1 MSQVADALTGPPRA
15 PRAEGPVVSG
25 LRGGVTRPAAD
36 AAAAPVSDAPGGSA
50 RRPRPRIAIRPAP
63 YGSVR
68 RLEIELGVSPV
79 VAQVLVR
86 RGLADPARAGD
97 WLAADERHRLEEF
110 GGLADAAERLLG
122 HIRAGTRITVHGDY
136 DVDGVCS
143 TAILLEAIEGL
154 GGRVD
159 WHLPARDDGY
169 GLSTAT
175 VERLAGRGT
184 GCLLCVDCGITAV
197 AEVAAARAA
206 GLDAIVCDHHAP
218 RADGALPDAA
228 IVHPALGRYPCPE
241 LCAAGVA
248 HRLAAALLR
257 AAGEDEHRADAALDL
272 VALATVA
279 DVVPLRGENRRL
291 VREGLRALATTARP
305 GLRALMSVAGCDA
318 GRLDARAI
326 GFGLAPRI
334 NAAGRVARADAALE
348 LVRCTDP
355 DRAAAVADEL
365 DALNRERRAI
375 ETRMGFAAEAQ
386 VSAAG
391 QRPAY
396 VVAGEDWHR
405 GVVGIVAG
413 RLAERHHRP
422 VVAIA
427 LHGDRGTGSGRSIP
441 GYDLLAGLTAV
452 RSHLVRFGG
461 HRAAA
466 GLEIETS
473 AVGDLRAGLEAHV
486 AASLDADAL
495 VPELEVDAVAGGDD
509 LDLALAEG
517 LEALAPFGHGNP
529 DPALLVCAASFSEA
543 TAMGEGRHARF
554 TLQAGGVRSR
564 AVCFGQG
571 GRAPARP
578 GVPVDVVAGLER
590 HRWAGV
596 EEPRIVVRGVR
607 PCAPAPV
614 TRPATLAPGP
624 ATLAPRPAT
633 LAPGP
638 ATLGPGPARLAPA
651 ASALEPETGRTVCD
665 SRGRGLA
672 GTLGALV
679 ATGETVLVA
688 CADVE
693 RRLEGLAGRL
703 GGFALASHEELAQD
717 SAPAFGATHLV
728 ALDPPAGHA
737 QDRALRR
744 GPPTGFTH
752 LAWGEPE
759 LRFAGHVLEQEYDL
773 RAPLATLY
781 RRLRGSGGVEGP
793 ALEAAL
799 RGDGAR
805 PWSPALGQRLLVVLH
820 ELGLAV
826 LDPGGDRVTLC
837 SPPAARVA
845 LERSAT
851 FRACRARLEEG
862 RRWLSVADA
871 KAA

>member
-1 MSQVADALTGPPRA
+1 MSQVADALTGPLRA

-68 RLEIELGVSPV
+68 RLEVELGVSPV

-257 AAGEDEHRADAALDL
+257 AAGEDEHRADETLDL

-326 GFGLAPRI
+326 GFGLQPWPMSSMRSTASAGPSRPGWASRPRPRSAPR
-334 NAAGRVARADAALE
+334 ASAPPMSLPARTGIGASSASW
-348 LVRCTDP
+348 P
-355 DRAAAVADEL
+355 AVWP
-365 DALNRERRAI
+365 
-375 ETRMGFAAEAQ
+375 
-386 VSAAG
+386 SA
-391 QRPAY
+391 
-396 VVAGEDWHR
+396 
-405 GVVGIVAG
+405 
-413 RLAERHHRP
+413 
-422 VVAIA
+422 
-427 LHGDRGTGSGRSIP
+427 T
-441 GYDLLAGLTAV
+441 TV
-452 RSHLVRFGG
+452 RSWPSPCTATGAPGRG
-461 HRAAA
+461 
-466 GLEIETS
+466 
-473 AVGDLRAGLEAHV
+473 
-486 AASLDADAL
+486 AASR
-495 VPELEVDAVAGGDD
+495 
-509 LDLALAEG
+509 
-517 LEALAPFGHGNP
+517 
-529 DPALLVCAASFSEA
+529 
-543 TAMGEGRHARF
+543 AM
-554 TLQAGGVRSR
+554 T
-564 AVCFGQG
+564 
-571 GRAPARP
+571 
-578 GVPVDVVAGLER
+578 
-590 HRWAGV
+590 
-596 EEPRIVVRGVR
+596 
-607 PCAPAPV
+607 
-614 TRPATLAPGP
+614 
-624 ATLAPRPAT
+624 
-633 LAPGP
+633 
-638 ATLGPGPARLAPA
+638 
-651 ASALEPETGRTVCD
+651 
-665 SRGRGLA
+665 
-672 GTLGALV
+672 
-679 ATGETVLVA
+679 
-688 CADVE
+688 
-693 RRLEGLAGRL
+693 
-703 GGFALASHEELAQD
+703 
-717 SAPAFGATHLV
+717 
-728 ALDPPAGHA
+728 
-737 QDRALRR
+737 
-744 GPPTGFTH
+744 
-752 LAWGEPE
+752 
-759 LRFAGHVLEQEYDL
+759 
-773 RAPLATLY
+773 
-781 RRLRGSGGVEGP
+781 
-793 ALEAAL
+793 
-799 RGDGAR
+799 
-805 PWSPALGQRLLVVLH
+805 
-820 ELGLAV
+820 
-826 LDPGGDRVTLC
+826 C
-837 SPPAARVA
+837 SP
-845 LERSAT
+845 
-851 FRACRARLEEG
+851 G
-862 RRWLSVADA
+862 
-871 KAA
+871 